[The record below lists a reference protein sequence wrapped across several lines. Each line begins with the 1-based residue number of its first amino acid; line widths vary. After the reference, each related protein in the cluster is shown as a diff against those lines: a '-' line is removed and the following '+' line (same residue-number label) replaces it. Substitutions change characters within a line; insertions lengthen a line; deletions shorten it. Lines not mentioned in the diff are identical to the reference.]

1 MLDHSS
7 ATAYGNIREV
17 VVCAGL
23 QCSMTKGP
31 WAGAYSVVSA
41 GRWTVALQSVRHGIY
56 RLRLSPQRSALGDQL
71 TCGDA
76 GYPGNL
82 DGTGATREI
91 SRATSTGRYPKILT
105 YQIQTT
111 CLHSAL
117 GFRSFISYLIILSC
131 KNRIAC
137 RWRTLGAVLLLLLR
151 RHVTPQLIHVIY
163 EFLPEWRC

>member
-1 MLDHSS
+1 MQHDEGTMGGGIFRCVGGTMDCSV
-7 ATAYGNIREV
+7 TK
-17 VVCAGL
+17 CASLLYIGCASL
-23 QCSMTKGP
+23 
-31 WAGAYSVVSA
+31 
-41 GRWTVALQSVRHGIY
+41 
-56 RLRLSPQRSALGDQL
+56 RSALL
-71 TCGDA
+71 WATNLKCGDA